1 MLTVVERGAD
11 QLAGA
16 GRIGDDT
23 AQAVKAEVH
32 RPVDTGTLFGHI
44 ACAAVFAGR
53 ALIGSAPRVRCRG
66 G

>member
-1 MLTVVERGAD
+1 MLTLVERGAD
-11 QLAGA
+11 RLAGA

-23 AQAVKAEVH
+23 ARALKAGGH

-44 ACAAVFAGR
+44 AYAAVFAGR
-53 ALIGSAPRVRCRG
+53 LIGSAPRVRCRG